1 LGGTGTTEEK
11 DQGPGIGGARAR
23 GWMRGNMTS
32 DGTRQNPDIR
42 SNMSQY
48 DLNGDGK
55 LNESELA
62 AFRAAM
68 ASDPQF
74 IKRFDANGD
83 GVLSDEEKAAMLKDR
98 NNTEGMG
105 GPREPGL

>member
-1 LGGTGTTEEK
+1 
-11 DQGPGIGGARAR
+11 
-23 GWMRGNMTS
+23 MTS